1 MSSQNMSRE
10 FLTFRDQCV
19 WLQTCYNTYRALYES
34 GADTQGLLTRSA
46 SRFFHD
52 LNTILIEYVLLQI
65 SKITDPPE
73 SQGRENLT
81 VSNINRQLQAAGLLT
96 QEITDASTAIMRY
109 RELIKESRNRV
120 ISHQDKETI
129 LINLPVGAH
138 SESDVA
144 NFFKNLY
151 AYVDAVGNA
160 VGVGPLDFKT
170 TAGSGD
176 VLDLLRLLRRV

>member
-1 MSSQNMSRE
+1 MSSQNMNRE

-19 WLQTCYNTYRALYES
+19 WLQTALYES
-34 GADTQGLLTRSA
+34 GADMQGLLTRSA

-81 VSNINRQLQAAGLLT
+81 ISNINRHLQAAGLLT

-109 RELIKESRNRV
+109 RDLIKESRNRV
-120 ISHQDKETI
+120 ISHQDEETI